1 MKETVSSVAA
11 MQAFGRRLGQACSGG
26 EVIELIGDIGAGK
39 TTLTKGIAV
48 GLGVEDE
55 VQSPTFTLSRT
66 YHTRNGGS
74 LVHYD
79 FYRLSDPGI
88 LAIELADIAQS
99 PDTTVVIEWADTV
112 HHVLP
117 ADRLMLTITAIGDE
131 VRTLELRAGG
141 ARSHSLLQ
149 GVQR

>member
-11 MQAFGRRLGQACSGG
+11 MLAFGRRLGKACRGG
-26 EVIELIGDIGAGK
+26 GVIELIGDIGAGK
-39 TTLTKGIAV
+39 TTLTKGIAA

-66 YHTRNGGS
+66 YHTRDEGL

-88 LAIELADIAQS
+88 LAIELADAAQLQ
-99 PDTTVVIEWADTV
+99 DTIVVIEWADTV

-117 ADRLMLTITAIGDE
+117 ADRLVLTITACGDE
-131 VRTLELRAGG
+131 ARIVELKAGG
-141 ARSHSLLQ
+141 PRSRLLMRE
-149 GVQR
+149 VQ